1 MLNAAALICRLGA
14 GKEKKMQGVF
24 DFWGL
29 GVEWGRGGASVSA
42 GLAALSLAR
51 CQRDTALSTTGGGGG
66 RKGGLGRPVGLS
78 RPLSFQFAC
87 CEFWSTRKWKGEES
101 RDQFIGTNKTALCW
115 EKAAAAL
122 ISGGF
127 HFLCDLFFLLGS
139 RKFFPFIVLW
149 KKAFDACS
157 HSEFEAPTAKQSVWQ
172 LNKASALK

>member
-1 MLNAAALICRLGA
+1 
-14 GKEKKMQGVF
+14 MQGVF
-24 DFWGL
+24 DFWGR

-78 RPLSFQFAC
+78 RPLGFQFAC
-87 CEFWSTRKWKGEES
+87 CEFWSTCKWKGEES
-101 RDQFIGTNKTALCW
+101 RVQFIGTNKTALCW

-127 HFLCDLFFLLGS
+127 HFLCDLFFCWGQGSSFHLLFCG
-139 RKFFPFIVLW
+139 
-149 KKAFDACS
+149 KKHLTPVA
-157 HSEFEAPTAKQSVWQ
+157 TQSLKPQ
-172 LNKASALK
+172 LPNKVFGN